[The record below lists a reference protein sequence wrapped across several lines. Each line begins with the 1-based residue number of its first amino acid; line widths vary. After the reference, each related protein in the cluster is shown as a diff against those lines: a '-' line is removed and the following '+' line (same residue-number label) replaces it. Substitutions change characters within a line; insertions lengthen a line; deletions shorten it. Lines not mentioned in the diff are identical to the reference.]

1 MRNFITY
8 LSTFCLLITSSFP
21 VAAVAQS
28 NMRITQQ
35 DLFIELTEGKK
46 LKRFMIELFVEKNG
60 SITGIGAGTE
70 ITGSWNWKDGYF
82 CRRLSWGNRDLGTD
96 CQLVELKRKK
106 LYFTS
111 QQGQGA
117 TAGFSIK

>member
-1 MRNFITY
+1 MRNFIAY
-8 LSTFCLLITSSFP
+8 LSTFCLLIISSFP

-28 NMRITQQ
+28 DMRIKQQ

-46 LKRFMIELFVEKNG
+46 LKRFMIELSVEKNG
-60 SITGIGAGTE
+60 TITGIGAGTE
-70 ITGSWNWKDGYF
+70 VTGSWNWKDGYF
-82 CRRLSWGNRDLGTD
+82 CRSLSWGNRDLATD

-117 TAGFSIK
+117 TAGFSIQ